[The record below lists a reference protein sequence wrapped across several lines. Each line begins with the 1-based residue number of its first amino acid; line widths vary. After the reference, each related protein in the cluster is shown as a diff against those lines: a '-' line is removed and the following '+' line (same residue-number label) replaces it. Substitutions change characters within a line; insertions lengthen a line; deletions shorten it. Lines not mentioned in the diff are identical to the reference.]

1 MIMFF
6 QMFKIQ
12 CIYIAVWEAKLRNY
26 VITNET
32 YLQEKIS
39 WTPQPKVWICVIQ
52 TPTSD
57 QPHDWLRKCTN
68 NRLSRKQQNAE
79 DKRTAA
85 YPQKATN
92 AKQTTQLTVE
102 LRIQSVT
109 AECISKRVRGC
120 YYVIT

>member
-1 MIMFF
+1 MRGKIML
-6 QMFKIQ
+6 
-12 CIYIAVWEAKLRNY
+12 LRYN
-26 VITNET
+26 
-32 YLQEKIS
+32 
-39 WTPQPKVWICVIQ
+39 
-52 TPTSD
+52 
-57 QPHDWLRKCTN
+57 N

-102 LRIQSVT
+102 LRIQSIT
-109 AECISKRVRGC
+109 AECKSTRVRGC